1 MKKILSLLAFLP
13 TLVWAQPDQKPFKA
27 ERLWKDFQ
35 IGATAGTTGFGLDL
49 KTSLAP
55 NLSLRAGFNYLPK
68 IKRTTGFSM
77 TAVQGSDDENLEEK
91 MKRLAGYLADLVGN
105 EKVDNIVDMQMEV
118 SLVNAKVLL
127 DWTPFR
133 KKNWR
138 ITAGIYVGKSQFAK
152 ACNTLEEGPTTTAM
166 LLYNKMYDQI
176 VNLGEYEYPT
186 FSLGSV
192 TVELDPETGKIV
204 KEKFMKYGRVAVQ
217 IGELE
222 DGTPVC
228 LQPDEDA
235 LLRAHGKVNT
245 VKPYLGFGFDTH
257 LDKEQR
263 WQLGADAGVMYWGT
277 PHLNT
282 KYIVNRDGEN
292 VMEDICLVHDV
303 KNIKGVIGNYV
314 NVAKHMP
321 VYPVLELRLG
331 YRLFK

>member
-1 MKKILSLLAFLP
+1 MKKILTLLAFVP
-13 TLVWAQPDQKPFKA
+13 AMVWAQPAQKPFKA
-27 ERLWKDFQ
+27 DRLWKDLQ

-77 TAVQGSDDENLEEK
+77 TSVQGSDDENLEEK
-91 MKRLAGYLADLVGN
+91 MKRLASYLADLVGN

-186 FSLGSV
+186 FSLGNVS
-192 TVELDPETGKIV
+192 VELDPETGKIV

-235 LLRAHGKVNT
+235 LLRADGQVNK
-245 VKPYLGFGFDTH
+245 VKPYLGFGFDTQ
-257 LDKEQR
+257 LDKTQR
-263 WQLGADAGVMYWGT
+263 WSLGVDVGAMYWGT

-303 KNIKGVIGNYV
+303 KHIRGVIGNYV
-314 NVAKHMP
+314 NVARHMP